1 MLGERLAAALGA
13 ARDGAGGIE
22 SFAHLLGSRRVGPR
36 GVALALPEVC
46 EGCAALVSA
55 LDSLS
60 AAVRDGF
67 VETGDA
73 AAADAACALLDH
85 AGVEAARLTEELSRA
100 AASAPPGRGPGRGRG
115 ERAGSERGIDAR
127 QRLALEA
134 SVRRTARELSGA
146 LRLSELVIRDPRRCA
161 RRRSISSTCSA
172 TGAPPRSRGGPVV
185 GISVAS
191 ADGRANEVEGDV
203 RAVSGLME
211 LAVGMV
217 SAAGIASPHLTVSR
231 LPDGRSTV
239 RIAERGPRE
248 GAPVAPRRGAAR
260 RRRAGGRRRARR
272 RAPRARGSRRG
283 GGRARRH
290 HDVLT
295 PVPVLARPC

>member
-13 ARDGAGGIE
+13 ARDGAAGIE

-67 VETGDA
+67 VETDDA
-73 AAADAACALLDH
+73 AAADAACALLEH

-146 LRLSELVIRDPRRCA
+146 LRLSELVIATLELRPTPLDLIDVLRNW
-161 RRRSISSTCSA
+161 SA
-172 TGAPPRSRGGPVV
+172 SAVEGRPVV

-191 ADGRANEVEGDV
+191 ADSRANEVEGDV

-248 GAPVAPRRGAAR
+248 GAPVVSLDVVLRDGGERAAAVARVVAR
-260 RRRAGGRRRARR
+260 RARVDLVEGAGGR
-272 RAPRARGSRRG
+272 
-283 GGRARRH
+283 
-290 HDVLT
+290 VVT
-295 PVPVLARPC
+295 MTF

>member
-13 ARDGAGGIE
+13 ARDGAAGIE

-46 EGCAALVSA
+46 EGCAALVVA

-67 VETGDA
+67 VETDAAVAADA
-73 AAADAACALLDH
+73 AAADAACAVLGH
-85 AGVEAARLTEELSRA
+85 AGVEVARLTDELSRA
-100 AASAPPGRGPGRGRG
+100 AAGASPARGPGRGRG
-115 ERAGSERGIDAR
+115 DRGGSERGIDAR
-127 QRLALEA
+127 QRLGLEA

-146 LRLSELVIRDPRRCA
+146 LRLSELVIATLELRPTPLDLIDVLRNW
-161 RRRSISSTCSA
+161 SA
-172 TGAPPRSRGGPVV
+172 APADGRPVV

-191 ADGRANEVEGDV
+191 SDGRANEVEGDV

-217 SAAGIASPHLTVSR
+217 SAAGVASPHLTVSR
-231 LPDGRSTV
+231 LSDGRSVV

-248 GAPVAPRRGAAR
+248 GAPAVALDVVLRDGGERAAAVAR
-260 RRRAGGRRRARR
+260 VVARRARIELVE
-272 RAPRARGSRRG
+272 GT
-283 GGRARRH
+283 GGR
-290 HDVLT
+290 VVT
-295 PVPVLARPC
+295 MTF

>member
-13 ARDGAGGIE
+13 ARDGAAGIE

-67 VETGDA
+67 VETDDA
-73 AAADAACALLDH
+73 AAADAACAVLEH
-85 AGVEAARLTEELSRA
+85 AGVEVARLTEELSRA
-100 AASAPPGRGPGRGRG
+100 AAGAPPGRGPGRGRG

-146 LRLSELVIRDPRRCA
+146 LRLSELVIATLELRPTPLDLIDVLRNW
-161 RRRSISSTCSA
+161 SA
-172 TGAPPRSRGGPVV
+172 TAVEGRPVV

-191 ADGRANEVEGDV
+191 SDSRANEVEGDV

-211 LAVGMV
+211 LAVGIV
-217 SAAGIASPHLTVSR
+217 SAAGVASPHLTVSR
-231 LPDGRSTV
+231 LADGRSTV
-239 RIAERGPRE
+239 RITERGPRD
-248 GAPVAPRRGAAR
+248 GAPAVSLGVVLRDGGERAAAVARVVA
-260 RRRAGGRRRARR
+260 RRARIDLVE
-272 RAPRARGSRRG
+272 GT
-283 GGRARRH
+283 GGR
-290 HDVLT
+290 VVT
-295 PVPVLARPC
+295 MTF

>member
-13 ARDGAGGIE
+13 ARDGAAGIE

-46 EGCAALVSA
+46 EGCAALVAA

-67 VETGDA
+67 VATDDP
-73 AAADAACALLDH
+73 AAADAACAVLEH
-85 AGVEAARLTEELSRA
+85 AGVDVARLTDELSRA
-100 AASAPPGRGPGRGRG
+100 AAGAPAARGPGRGRG
-115 ERAGSERGIDAR
+115 ERAGAERGIDAR

-134 SVRRTARELSGA
+134 SVRRTARTLSGA
-146 LRLSELVIRDPRRCA
+146 LRLSELVIATLELRPTPLDLIDVLRNW
-161 RRRSISSTCSA
+161 SA
-172 TGAPPRSRGGPVV
+172 TAVEGRPVV

-191 ADGRANEVEGDV
+191 SDSRANEVEGDV

-217 SAAGIASPHLTVSR
+217 NAAGVASPHLAVSR

-248 GAPVAPRRGAAR
+248 GAPAVALDVVLRDGGERAAAVAR
-260 RRRAGGRRRARR
+260 VVARRAGVDLVEG
-272 RAPRARGSRRG
+272 P
-283 GGRARRH
+283 GGR
-290 HDVLT
+290 VVT
-295 PVPVLARPC
+295 MTF

>member
-13 ARDGAGGIE
+13 ARDGAAGVE

-46 EGCAALVSA
+46 EGCTALLAA

-73 AAADAACALLDH
+73 AAADAACAALGH
-85 AGVEAARLTEELSRA
+85 ASVEVARLTDELSRA
-100 AASAPPGRGPGRGRG
+100 SAGAAPGRTPARGRG
-115 ERAGSERGIDAR
+115 ERGGSERGIDAR
-127 QRLALEA
+127 QRLALES
-134 SVRRTARELSGA
+134 SVRRAARELSGS
-146 LRLSELVIRDPRRCA
+146 LRLSELVMATLELRPTPLDLIDVLRNW
-161 RRRSISSTCSA
+161 SA
-172 TGAPPRSRGGPVV
+172 SPAEGRPVIA
-185 GISVAS
+185 ISVAS
-191 ADGRANEVEGDV
+191 SDGRANEVEGDV

-217 SAAGIASPHLTVSR
+217 SAAGVASPHLTVSR

-239 RIAERGPRE
+239 RIAERSPRE
-248 GAPVAPRRGAAR
+248 AATSVALDVVVRDGGERAVAVAR
-260 RRRAGGRRRARR
+260 VVARRARIEL
-272 RAPRARGSRRG
+272 AEGT
-283 GGRARRH
+283 GGR
-290 HDVLT
+290 VVT
-295 PVPVLARPC
+295 MTF

>member
-13 ARDGAGGIE
+13 ARDGAAGIE

-46 EGCAALVSA
+46 EGCAALVAA

-67 VETGDA
+67 VETDAAAAADA
-73 AAADAACALLDH
+73 AAADAACAVLGH
-85 AGVEAARLTEELSRA
+85 AGVEVARLTDELSRA
-100 AASAPPGRGPGRGRG
+100 AAGASPARGPGRGRG
-115 ERAGSERGIDAR
+115 DRGGIDAR
-127 QRLALEA
+127 QRLGLEA

-146 LRLSELVIRDPRRCA
+146 LRLSELVIATLELRPTPLDLIDVLRNW
-161 RRRSISSTCSA
+161 SA
-172 TGAPPRSRGGPVV
+172 TPAEGRPVV
-185 GISVAS
+185 GISIS
-191 ADGRANEVEGDV
+191 SSDGRANEVEGDV

-217 SAAGIASPHLTVSR
+217 SAAGVASPHLTVSR
-231 LPDGRSTV
+231 VSDGRSMV

-248 GAPVAPRRGAAR
+248 GAPAVALDVVLRDGGERAAAVAR
-260 RRRAGGRRRARR
+260 VVARRARIELVE
-272 RAPRARGSRRG
+272 GT
-283 GGRARRH
+283 GGR
-290 HDVLT
+290 VVT
-295 PVPVLARPC
+295 VTF

>member
-13 ARDGAGGIE
+13 ARDGAAGIE

-67 VETGDA
+67 VEAGDA
-73 AAADAACALLDH
+73 AAADAACAVLGH
-85 AGVEAARLTEELSRA
+85 AGVEVARLTDELSRA
-100 AASAPPGRGPGRGRG
+100 AAGAPPGRAPRGRG
-115 ERAGSERGIDAR
+115 ERGGAERGIDAR

-146 LRLSELVIRDPRRCA
+146 LRLSELVMATLELRPTPLDLIDVLRNW
-161 RRRSISSTCSA
+161 SA
-172 TGAPPRSRGGPVV
+172 TAAEGRPVV
-185 GISVAS
+185 GISVVS
-191 ADGRANEVEGDV
+191 SEGRANEVEGDV

-217 SAAGIASPHLTVSR
+217 SAAGVASPHLTVSR

-239 RIAERGPRE
+239 RIAERSPRE
-248 GAPVAPRRGAAR
+248 AAPAVALDVVVRDGGERAVAVAR
-260 RRRAGGRRRARR
+260 VVARRARIEL
-272 RAPRARGSRRG
+272 AEGT
-283 GGRARRH
+283 GGR
-290 HDVLT
+290 VVT
-295 PVPVLARPC
+295 MTF

>member
-13 ARDGAGGIE
+13 ARDGAAGIE

-36 GVALALPEVC
+36 GVALALAEVC
-46 EGCAALVSA
+46 EGCAALVAA

-67 VETGDA
+67 VEPDAAAEADA
-73 AAADAACALLDH
+73 AAADAACAVLGH
-85 AGVEAARLTEELSRA
+85 AGVEVARLTDELSRA
-100 AASAPPGRGPGRGRG
+100 SAGASPARGPGRGRG
-115 ERAGSERGIDAR
+115 DRGGSERGIDAR

-146 LRLSELVIRDPRRCA
+146 LRLSELVIATLELRPTPLDLIDVLRNW
-161 RRRSISSTCSA
+161 SA
-172 TGAPPRSRGGPVV
+172 SPAEGRPVV
-185 GISVAS
+185 GISIAS
-191 ADGRANEVEGDV
+191 SDGRANEVEGDV

-217 SAAGIASPHLTVSR
+217 SAAGVASPHLTVSR
-231 LPDGRSTV
+231 LSDGRSMV

-248 GAPVAPRRGAAR
+248 GAPAVALDVVLRDGGERAAAVAR
-260 RRRAGGRRRARR
+260 VVARRARIELVE
-272 RAPRARGSRRG
+272 AT
-283 GGRARRH
+283 GGR
-290 HDVLT
+290 VVT
-295 PVPVLARPC
+295 MTF

>member
-13 ARDGAGGIE
+13 ARDGAAGIE

-46 EGCAALVSA
+46 DGCAALVAA

-67 VETGDA
+67 VETDDA
-73 AAADAACALLDH
+73 AAADAACAVLEH
-85 AGVEAARLTEELSRA
+85 AGVEVARLTDELSRA
-100 AASAPPGRGPGRGRG
+100 AAGAPPGRVPGRGRG
-115 ERAGSERGIDAR
+115 ERAGAERGIDAR

-146 LRLSELVIRDPRRCA
+146 LRLSELVIATLELRPTPLDLIDVLRNW
-161 RRRSISSTCSA
+161 SA
-172 TGAPPRSRGGPVV
+172 SAVEGRPVV
-185 GISVAS
+185 AISVAS
-191 ADGRANEVEGDV
+191 SDGRANEVEGDV

-217 SAAGIASPHLTVSR
+217 SAAGVASPHLTVSR

-239 RIAERGPRE
+239 RIAERGPRDE
-248 GAPVAPRRGAAR
+248 APAVALDVVLRDGGERAAAVAR
-260 RRRAGGRRRARR
+260 VVARRARIDLVE
-272 RAPRARGSRRG
+272 GT
-283 GGRARRH
+283 GGR
-290 HDVLT
+290 VVT
-295 PVPVLARPC
+295 MTF

>member
-13 ARDGAGGIE
+13 ARDGAAGIE

-46 EGCAALVSA
+46 EGCAALVAA

-67 VETGDA
+67 VETDDA
-73 AAADAACALLDH
+73 AAADAACAVLEH
-85 AGVEAARLTEELSRA
+85 AGVDVARLTDELSRA
-100 AASAPPGRGPGRGRG
+100 AAGAPAGRGRG
-115 ERAGSERGIDAR
+115 ERAGAERGIDAR

-146 LRLSELVIRDPRRCA
+146 LRLSELVIATLELRPTPLDLIDVLRNW
-161 RRRSISSTCSA
+161 SA
-172 TGAPPRSRGGPVV
+172 AAVEGRPVV

-191 ADGRANEVEGDV
+191 SDGRANEVEGDV

-217 SAAGIASPHLTVSR
+217 SAAGVASPHLAVSR

-248 GAPVAPRRGAAR
+248 AAPAVALDVVLRDGGERAAAVAR
-260 RRRAGGRRRARR
+260 VVARRAGVDLVEG
-272 RAPRARGSRRG
+272 P
-283 GGRARRH
+283 GGR
-290 HDVLT
+290 VVT
-295 PVPVLARPC
+295 MTF

>member
-13 ARDGAGGIE
+13 ARDGAAGIE

-55 LDSLS
+55 LGSLS

-73 AAADAACALLDH
+73 AAADAACAVLGH
-85 AGVEAARLTEELSRA
+85 AGVEVARLTDELSRA
-100 AASAPPGRGPGRGRG
+100 ALPAAAPGRVPVRGRG
-115 ERAGSERGIDAR
+115 ERGGAERGIDAR

-146 LRLSELVIRDPRRCA
+146 LRLSELVMATLELRPTPLDLIDVLRNW
-161 RRRSISSTCSA
+161 SA
-172 TGAPPRSRGGPVV
+172 TAAEGRPVV
-185 GISVAS
+185 GISVVS
-191 ADGRANEVEGDV
+191 SDGRANEVEGDV

-217 SAAGIASPHLTVSR
+217 SAAGVASPHLTVSR

-239 RIAERGPRE
+239 RIEERSPRQ
-248 GAPVAPRRGAAR
+248 GAPAVALDVVVRDGGERAVAVAR
-260 RRRAGGRRRARR
+260 VVARRARIELVE
-272 RAPRARGSRRG
+272 GT
-283 GGRARRH
+283 GGR
-290 HDVLT
+290 VVT
-295 PVPVLARPC
+295 MTF

>member
-13 ARDGAGGIE
+13 ARDGAAGIE

-67 VETGDA
+67 VEAGDA
-73 AAADAACALLDH
+73 AAADAACAVLGH
-85 AGVEAARLTEELSRA
+85 AGVEVARLTDELSRA
-100 AASAPPGRGPGRGRG
+100 TAGAAPGRAPVRGRG
-115 ERAGSERGIDAR
+115 ERGGAERGIDAR

-146 LRLSELVIRDPRRCA
+146 LRLSELVMATLELRPTPLDLIDVLRNW
-161 RRRSISSTCSA
+161 SA
-172 TGAPPRSRGGPVV
+172 TAAEGRPVV
-185 GISVAS
+185 GISVVS
-191 ADGRANEVEGDV
+191 SDGRANEVEGDV

-217 SAAGIASPHLTVSR
+217 GAAGVASPHLTVSR
-231 LPDGRSTV
+231 LPDGRSIV
-239 RIAERGPRE
+239 RIAERSPRE
-248 GAPVAPRRGAAR
+248 GAPAVALDVVVRDGGERAVAVAR
-260 RRRAGGRRRARR
+260 VVARRARIELVE
-272 RAPRARGSRRG
+272 GT
-283 GGRARRH
+283 GGR
-290 HDVLT
+290 VVT
-295 PVPVLARPC
+295 MTF